1 MKKSKLKKLYE
12 HYQENSRRLE
22 EELSNWQRIATEGL
36 ERNTKFIEKE
46 FQLKADYESLF
57 EEKKESFENKKLLLK
72 KRTDKAEARVVLFG
86 ALANVQTR
94 LISEANILEFS
105 EEECR
110 EFDLLFHFVKDSIL
124 EKDLQNYWV

>member
-12 HYQENSRRLE
+12 HYEENSRRLE
-22 EELSNWQRIATEGL
+22 EELSHWQGIATEGL

-46 FQLKADYESLF
+46 FQLKADYESVF
-57 EEKKESFENKKLLLK
+57 EEKEGFFKNEEILLR
-72 KRTDKAEARVVLFG
+72 KRTNKAEAKVVLFG

-94 LISEANILEFS
+94 LISEAELFEFS

-110 EFDLLFHFVKDSIL
+110 EFDLLFHFVKACIL
-124 EKDLQNYWV
+124 EKDLQNYWA